1 MGNYA
6 QVSKIP
12 TKQLN
17 GFLKKIGYELVVDTN
32 SHNVEQWYRLQVNPL
47 VKIYAEN
54 RAALKQQK
62 ATMAKITDISYDA
75 A

>member
-17 GFLKKIGYELVVDTN
+17 NFLKKIGYELVIDMN
-32 SHNVEQWYRLQVNPL
+32 SHNRFV
-47 VKIYAEN
+47 
-54 RAALKQQK
+54 ALPDF
-62 ATMAKITDISYDA
+62 AG
-75 A
+75 